1 MTFLLAEE
9 NLTVKGQIHLENG
22 LVATI
27 VICLLGIVI
36 LVALAVWLSQP
47 SSRPSK
53 NDSHGRHDALAGK
66 SVWHQRIEDI
76 VSRHAKGELERE
88 DAFARLAAIVRD
100 FVSTTTGTDMRNQTL
115 TDIESMPRTTGNQ
128 QNLTLLRQTIEAFYP
143 PEFANSEHNRI
154 AKDATVEQAGEW
166 VANLVERWR

>member
-9 NLTVKGQIHLENG
+9 DLTVKGQIHFENG

-27 VICLLGIVI
+27 VACLLGIVI
-36 LVALAVWLSQP
+36 LIALTVWLSKP
-47 SSRPSK
+47 SSRPSR
-53 NDSHGRHDALAGK
+53 NDDHGRHAPSEK

-76 VSRHAKGELERE
+76 VSRHAAGELERE
-88 DAFARLAAIVRD
+88 EAFTLLAATVRD
-100 FVSTTTGTDMRNQTL
+100 FVSSVTGTDMSNRTL
-115 TDIESMPRTTGNQ
+115 TDIQAMPRTTGNQ

-143 PEFANSEHNRI
+143 PEFADAEHNRI

-166 VANLVERWR
+166 VAHLVERWR